1 MRWKE
6 MGHGD
11 KLPVTEKFQELW
23 KKSLRKQI
31 HGDLVPQFNS
41 IQFSDGPSANLGT
54 REMELQQIKI

>member
-1 MRWKE
+1 MRWRE

-11 KLPVTEKFQELW
+11 KLPVTEKFWELG

-41 IQFSDGPSANLGT
+41 IQFSDGPCVNLGMP
-54 REMELQQIKI
+54 EMEP